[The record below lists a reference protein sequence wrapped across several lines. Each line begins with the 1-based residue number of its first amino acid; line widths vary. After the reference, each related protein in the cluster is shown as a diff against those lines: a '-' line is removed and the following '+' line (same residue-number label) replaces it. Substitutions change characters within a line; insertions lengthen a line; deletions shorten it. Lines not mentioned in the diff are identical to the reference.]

1 MADENASPISAAK
14 PPVANPMASA
24 TSVHASTLKL
34 KPVIR
39 KPGTATA
46 TALKP
51 GVKLPTQTALKPGVR
66 LPTKPAIRKPGE
78 AAAPATPAAP
88 AAAAPAAPAEPQ
100 PVAPSAVEAL
110 KGATQK
116 LKGITQ
122 QIPAQAIL
130 HKTGIIADQ
139 ELTEAQKQASKS
151 RTARI
156 SLSDAIGVA
165 PVKSEAAPMKTIRIK
180 RPVDLQNQAA
190 KPAVEAPAAPAAEVA
205 SVAAPAE
212 EEAKTPETATITQ
225 RKTLKIAR
233 PGAAGARPTGKFGIK
248 KPGAA
253 TAAAAP
259 AAEAGAEGEVSDLP
273 PVGDIPDMPPAN
285 TVAMY
290 TNTPASSIPPDRI
303 RDVGTVCNV
312 FSLLFQIAA
321 CGVIAF
327 LGYSLIMFSQ
337 RPLRCGGTRPD
348 GAQLSTQM
356 FSQIRA
362 DRMPQ
367 EAVEPEFVE

>member
-1 MADENASPISAAK
+1 M
-14 PPVANPMASA
+14 
-24 TSVHASTLKL
+24 
-34 KPVIR
+34 
-39 KPGTATA
+39 
-46 TALKP
+46 
-51 GVKLPTQTALKPGVR
+51 
-66 LPTKPAIRKPGE
+66 
-78 AAAPATPAAP
+78 
-88 AAAAPAAPAEPQ
+88 
-100 PVAPSAVEAL
+100 
-110 KGATQK
+110 
-116 LKGITQ
+116 
-122 QIPAQAIL
+122 
-130 HKTGIIADQ
+130 
-139 ELTEAQKQASKS
+139 
-151 RTARI
+151 
-156 SLSDAIGVA
+156 
-165 PVKSEAAPMKTIRIK
+165 
-180 RPVDLQNQAA
+180 
-190 KPAVEAPAAPAAEVA
+190 
-205 SVAAPAE
+205 
-212 EEAKTPETATITQ
+212 TITQ

-285 TVAMY
+285 AVAMY
-290 TNTPASSIPPDRI
+290 TNAPASSIPPDRI

-367 EAVEPEFVE
+367 EAVEPEFEVE